1 MTLDNILQF
10 ESNLDVHFGEEDA
23 DPDAMFHSFV
33 SYRLFGTAE
42 QLALPQRVLRGSC
55 RKFITMY

>member
-10 ESNLDVHFGEEDA
+10 KSNLNVQFGEEDA

-33 SYRLFGTAE
+33 LYGLFGTAE
-42 QLALPQRVLRGSC
+42 
-55 RKFITMY
+55 